1 MNAKLLMIVDAS
13 NKENFD
19 RLTIHRMP
27 GALPFAGKYRLIDF
41 PLSLAKHAG
50 ITNVAIFPY
59 GNYRSLQDHVGSGK
73 RWDLDRRRDGLFI
86 LPPKHFHLPTDNML
100 TFQRMHEHIEFFKRS
115 AQDYVFMTQA
125 NIVWNID
132 IVEYLQKHLQSG
144 ADISEIMH
152 ENLRLKTFVFSR
164 KRLLHLLESY
174 DQLPY
179 QTMNDYVVKAPNVT
193 VNRLNYPGYTRY
205 ITDNFNY
212 LKSNLTMLDFQVGKD
227 IFAPERP
234 ILSKEKPAPPAK
246 YLMEANIKNA
256 MISSGSIIN
265 GTVIDS
271 VVGRDVII
279 EKGARVRK
287 SVIMSNAIIEPGADI
302 SYAIIDKGTLVKAN
316 AHLEGTLREPYVSQK
331 EQIITQQTT
340 LSVLFVAAESSPF
353 IKTGGLGDVVNDL
366 SRNLVKKGVKVSVA
380 MPYYGPLKEKIAEVA
395 KRLSSHVVEFD
406 GEPYKV
412 NLYTVA
418 YKGVNYYF
426 FENFKYFDPDLIYD
440 AQLDC
445 DRFAFFNK
453 AVVELY
459 PQLGQFNLFHLHDWH
474 VSLVPLLLKQQGDKT
489 PTLLTLHNVE
499 YQGVCHGGVCQS
511 LVDPALAHERTI
523 NFLETGIS
531 HATKISTVSPTYRD
545 ELKYEYYG
553 KNLTSTLINR
563 ERDFHGV
570 LNGISSTHNPATD
583 KLIKQNYDAKS
594 FAKKAINKAFLQKD
608 NRLPNDPSAF
618 VIGMVSRLAEQKGFE
633 IIFQML
639 ERFMHE
645 HEKAQFVL
653 LGSGDEHI
661 AERLKQMAKKFP
673 NRMRLNIGFDATI
686 PNYIYAG
693 ADVFLMPSRVEPCGL
708 SQMIAMRYGTVPV
721 VRQTGGLNDTVVN
734 FDSITLKGNG
744 FSFFNFD
751 GYHLYQ
757 SLHEA
762 YDLYTTQPEVF
773 RKVALKGMSEDFG
786 LLKQANKMIE
796 LYQLTIQGVHE
807 NGYSPQDTPF

>member
-1 MNAKLLMIVDAS
+1 MHAKLLMIIDAS
-13 NKENFD
+13 NKEHFD

-115 AQDYVFMTQA
+115 TQDYVFMTQA

-132 IVEYLQKHLQSG
+132 LNEYLQKHLQSG
-144 ADISEIMH
+144 ADISELMH
-152 ENLRLKTFVFSR
+152 ENLRLKTFILSR
-164 KRLLHLLESY
+164 KRLLQLLDNY

-179 QTMNDYVVKAPNVT
+179 QTMNDYVVKAAHVM

-205 ITDNFNY
+205 ITDKFNY
-212 LKSNLTMLDFQVGKD
+212 LKSNLTMLDFQIGKD
-227 IFAPERP
+227 VFAPERP
-234 ILSKEKPAPPAK
+234 ILSKEKSAPPTQ
-246 YLMEANIKNA
+246 YLTHTNLRNS
-256 MISSGSIIN
+256 MISSGAIIDGTVLDSII
-265 GTVIDS
+265 
-271 VVGRDVII
+271 GRDVII
-279 EKGARVRK
+279 HKGARVRH
-287 SVIMSNAIIEPGADI
+287 SVIMSNVIIEQGADVA
-302 SYAIIDKGTLVKAN
+302 YAIIDKGSVVKAN
-316 AHLEGTLREPYVSQK
+316 AHIEGTLRDPYVSQK
-331 EQIITQQTT
+331 EQIITLQTT

-366 SRNLVKKGVKVSVA
+366 SRNLVKKGVKASVV
-380 MPYYGPLKEKIAEVA
+380 MPFYGPLKAKIAEIA

-406 GEPYKV
+406 GENRKV
-412 NLYTVA
+412 TLYTVE
-418 YKGVNYYF
+418 YKGVNYF
-426 FENFKYFDPDLIYD
+426 FLENFKYFDPSHIYD
-440 AQLDC
+440 AQTDC

-459 PQLGQFNLFHLHDWH
+459 PEMGQFNLMHCHDWH
-474 VSLVPLLLKQQGDKT
+474 SSLIPLLLKQRQDPM

-499 YQGVCHGGVCQS
+499 YQGVCHGGVCQT
-511 LVDPALAHERTI
+511 LIDPHAAHERTM
-523 NFLETGIS
+523 NFLETGIA

-553 KNLTSTLINR
+553 KNLTSLLINR

-570 LNGISSTHNPATD
+570 LNGVSSVHNPLTD
-583 KLIKQNYDAKS
+583 KLIKKNYDANTIELKLM
-594 FAKKAINKAFLQKD
+594 NKRFLQQENQLTEEDDAFL
-608 NRLPNDPSAF
+608 
-618 VIGMVSRLAEQKGFE
+618 IGMVSRLAEQKGFH
-633 IIFQML
+633 IIFQIL
-639 ERFMHE
+639 ERFMRDHP
-645 HEKAQFVL
+645 KAQFVL
-653 LGSGDEHI
+653 LGTGDEEI
-661 AERLKQMAKKFP
+661 AHRLEAIAQQFP
-673 NRMRLNIGFDATI
+673 SRMNLNLGFDSTI

-708 SQMIAMRYGTVPV
+708 SQMIAMRYGTVPI

-734 FDSITLKGNG
+734 FDPITLKGNG

-762 YDLYTTQPEVF
+762 YVLHQENPSVF
-773 RKVALKGMSEDFG
+773 KKVALKGMSEDFG
-786 LLKQANKMIE
+786 LLKQANTMIE
-796 LYQLTIQGVHE
+796 LYQLTTQGRE
-807 NGYSPQDTPF
+807 